1 MSHKRIAD
9 LCFFLGLAGL
19 MYAVLVGTWKPDRA
33 EFKLTLL
40 ALIAGIALVFGS
52 FVYMYREKRRTGK
65 GTEKE

>member
-19 MYAVLVGTWKPDRA
+19 LYAILYGTWKPDRT

-40 ALIAGIALVFGS
+40 ALIAGVVLITGS
-52 FVYMYREKRRTGK
+52 FVYFYRTRKDPDDSV
-65 GTEKE
+65 